1 MFRHWSVIFR
11 ESTNTM
17 DHKSSTKFG
26 NAQKAKAAYN
36 CQNTNENIY
45 KTDGAIWLNKVGKT
59 E

>member
-1 MFRHWSVIFR
+1 
-11 ESTNTM
+11 M